1 MRELGAADCGICGR
15 LRGGAAAVEEGARR
29 GRVCLQH
36 GCIRWLYDTHDGGG
50 GMQERR
56 QGGKG
61 KSSSGGRRLMTSG
74 CFSLDGQRLLHVM
87 NMLAAAESWRVLC
100 ADASAEGGTGEEP
113 RGEAES
119 ATQNPRR
126 PQAG

>member
-1 MRELGAADCGICGR
+1 
-15 LRGGAAAVEEGARR
+15 
-29 GRVCLQH
+29 
-36 GCIRWLYDTHDGGG
+36 
-50 GMQERR
+50 MQERR

-100 ADASAEGGTGEEP
+100 ADASAGGGTGEEP
-113 RGEAES
+113 RGEAEI
-119 ATQNPRR
+119 AVQNPKGHR
-126 PQAG
+126 PGNV